1 MRAMLGVA
9 RASRKLPMTDTH
21 DSPPA
26 PLWLRLIALVY
37 DLLIVVAIMLV
48 ANMIGL
54 ALTGGHLLDEHQHLQ
69 AWWFPFF
76 EAACVGG
83 YFVASWRRGGQT
95 VGMRPW
101 RLRVVSADGATVPT
115 ARLLLR
121 LATAALPLLALGL
134 SPAIGLRDAALAML
148 AIWAAWFAVALVDPR
163 RRALHD
169 LVAGTEVRRTG

>member
-1 MRAMLGVA
+1 MLGVA
-9 RASRKLPMTDTH
+9 RASRKRPMNEPH
-21 DSPPA
+21 DSLPA
-26 PLWLRLIALVY
+26 PLWLRLVALVY

-48 ANMIGL
+48 TNMIGL

-101 RLRVVSADGATVPT
+101 RLRVVAGTGSAAPLG
-115 ARLLLR
+115 RLLLR
-121 LATAALPLLALGL
+121 LAVVALPVLALGL
-134 SPAIGLRDAALAML
+134 SPAIGLQRAALATL
-148 AIWAAWFAVALVDPR
+148 AAWIAWFGVALVDPR

-169 LVAGTEVRRTG
+169 LAAGTEVRRAD

>member
-1 MRAMLGVA
+1 MLGVA

-54 ALTGGHLLDEHQHLQ
+54 ALTGGHLLDEHQHL
-69 AWWFPFF
+69 AALWFPFF

-101 RLRVVSADGATVPT
+101 RLRVVSAAGDAAPT
-115 ARLLLR
+115 GRLLLR
-121 LATAALPLLALGL
+121 LAVAALPLLALGL

-148 AIWAAWFAVALVDPR
+148 ATWAVWFAVALVDPR

-169 LVAGTEVRRTG
+169 LVAGTEVRRAG

>member
-1 MRAMLGVA
+1 MLDVA
-9 RASRKLPMTDTH
+9 RTSRKLPMTDTANTL
-21 DSPPA
+21 PA
-26 PLWLRLIALVY
+26 PLWLRLVALVY

-101 RLRVVSADGATVPT
+101 RLRVVSAAGDAAPT
-115 ARLLLR
+115 GRLLLR
-121 LATAALPLLALGL
+121 LTVAALPLLALGL
-134 SPAIGLRDAALAML
+134 APAIGLRSAALAVL
-148 AIWAAWFAVALVDPR
+148 AGWIAWFALALVDPR

-169 LVAGTEVRRTG
+169 LVAGTEVRRSG

>member
-1 MRAMLGVA
+1 MLGVA
-9 RASRKLPMTDTH
+9 RASRKRPMNEPS
-21 DSPPA
+21 DSLPA
-26 PLWLRLIALVY
+26 PLWLRLVALVY

-54 ALTGGHLLDEHQHLQ
+54 ALTGGHLLDEHQHLK

-101 RLRVVSADGATVPT
+101 RLRVVSGAGGAAPT
-115 ARLLLR
+115 SRLLLR
-121 LATAALPLLALGL
+121 LAVAAMPLLALGL
-134 SPAIGLRDAALAML
+134 APAIGLRGAALAAL
-148 AIWAAWFAVALVDPR
+148 GAWIAWFAVALFDPR

-169 LVAGTEVRRTG
+169 LAAGTEVCRVG

>member
-1 MRAMLGVA
+1 
-9 RASRKLPMTDTH
+9 MTD
-21 DSPPA
+21 SPTSLPA
-26 PLWLRLIALVY
+26 PLWLRLVALVY

-54 ALTGGHLLDEHQHLQ
+54 ALTGGHLLDEHQHLA

-101 RLRVVSADGATVPT
+101 RLRVVAGHDGAAAPLG
-115 ARLLLR
+115 RLLLR
-121 LATAALPLLALGL
+121 LAVAALPLLALGL
-134 SPAIGLRDAALAML
+134 TQALGLRQAALVAL
-148 AIWAAWFAVALVDPR
+148 AAWAAWFAVALVDPR

-169 LVAGTEVRRTG
+169 LVAGTEVRRAG

>member
-1 MRAMLGVA
+1 MLGVA
-9 RASRKLPMTDTH
+9 RASRKRPMNEPH
-21 DSPPA
+21 DSLPA
-26 PLWLRLIALVY
+26 PLWLRLVALVY

-54 ALTGGHLLDEHQHLQ
+54 AITGGHLLDEHQHLQ

-83 YFVASWRRGGQT
+83 YFVTSWRRGGQT

-101 RLRVVSADGATVPT
+101 RLRVVAGTGAPAPVG
-115 ARLLLR
+115 RLLLR
-121 LATAALPLLALGL
+121 LAVAALPLLALGL
-134 SPAIGLRDAALAML
+134 SPAIGLPRAALAAL
-148 AIWAAWFAVALVDPR
+148 AGWIVWFGLALVDPR

-169 LVAGTEVRRTG
+169 FAAGTEMRRLD